1 MREYFQD
8 PKNLAIINNFD
19 LKDIEKK
26 GIQEDGVSL
35 SDLLTEVLQM
45 EETKFKNQIEMK
57 FNLIY
62 QGDAV

>member
-45 EETKFKNQIEMK
+45 NETEFKSKIEIK
-57 FNLIY
+57 FNLVY
-62 QGDAV
+62 KGDAE

>member
-35 SDLLTEVLQM
+35 TDLLTEVL
-45 EETKFKNQIEMK
+45 
-57 FNLIY
+57 
-62 QGDAV
+62 

>member
-35 SDLLTEVLQM
+35 TDLLTEVLQM